1 VKKRIVLA
9 LATCLAY
16 GCAATATAAIV
27 VPYGWYLEANVGASN
42 ASDKTYP
49 GNVDNT
55 GLGESLNLG
64 YKFTPFVA
72 GEVGYANYAN
82 SRIKTASAGT
92 HVAKDRHYSYE
103 IAGKLMLPIG
113 TTGAEVFGKLGV
125 GRINSNVTVMDANAA
140 AAAGYSFNAGTHSA
154 NGLYLG
160 AGADYA
166 ITPNLLVNGQWA
178 RQKGSNNTGDLD
190 LYSLGLAYIL

>member
-1 VKKRIVLA
+1 MKKRILLA
-9 LATCLAY
+9 VMSVVNLGY
-16 GCAATATAAIV
+16 VATASAAIV
-27 VPYGWYLEANVGASN
+27 VPYGWYLEANVGESN

-49 GNVDNT
+49 GNVSNT

-64 YKFTPFVA
+64 YKFTTFVA
-72 GEVGYANYAN
+72 GEIGFANYAN
-82 SRIKTASAGT
+82 TRVKNPAGT
-92 HVAKDRHYSYE
+92 NVAKDRHYSYD

-113 TTGAEVFGKLGV
+113 ATGFEVFGKLGV
-125 GRINSNVTVMDANAA
+125 GRINSNVTVTDASGAYA
-140 AAAGYSFNAGTHSA
+140 YGYSFNAGTHSA
-154 NGLYLG
+154 NGIYLG